1 MSGRVLLRRYS
12 HSFKQHVV
20 SLIES
25 GELSIEQVRKRYD
38 IRGSTTIQRW
48 LKHFGRTHLLPQMVR
63 IQMPDE
69 IDRIKQLEREKQAL
83 ESALAQSQMKIL
95 TLESLLEQVEADD
108 QIDVK
113 KSTGRK
119 PSRRS

>member
-1 MSGRVLLRRYS
+1 MSGRVLVRRYS

-20 SLIES
+20 SLIET

-38 IRGSTTIQRW
+38 IRGTSTIQRW
-48 LKHFGRTHLLPQMVR
+48 LKHFGHTHLLPQMVR

-95 TLESLLEQVEADD
+95 TLESLIEQVETDYK
-108 QIDVK
+108 IDVK
-113 KSTGRK
+113 KNTGPK

>member
-1 MSGRVLLRRYS
+1 MSGRVVVRRYS
-12 HSFKQHVV
+12 YSFKQHVV
-20 SLIES
+20 TLIES

-38 IRGSTTIQRW
+38 IRGACTIQRW
-48 LKHFGRTHLLPQMVR
+48 LKHFGQTHLLPQMVR
-63 IQMPDE
+63 IQMADE
-69 IDRIKQLEREKQAL
+69 VDRIKQLEREKQAL

-95 TLESLLEQVEADD
+95 TLESLLEQVEADYK
-108 QIDVK
+108 IDVK